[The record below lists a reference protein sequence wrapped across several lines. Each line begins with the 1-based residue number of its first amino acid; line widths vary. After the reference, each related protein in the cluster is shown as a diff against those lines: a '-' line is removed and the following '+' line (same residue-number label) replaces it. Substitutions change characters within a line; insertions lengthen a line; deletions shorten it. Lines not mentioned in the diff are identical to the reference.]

1 MLFLHVFSLMQH
13 PSGGHIALYIA
24 TTAGFIALL
33 MTQHIKAT
41 TTSVSSSLLVEKTQV
56 MNVKQLYLFIF
67 FYFAGWQFVIFS
79 SRGQRSPML
88 VGA

>member
-1 MLFLHVFSLMQH
+1 MLFLYVFSLMQH
-13 PSGGHIALYIA
+13 PSGGHIALCIA

-33 MTQHIKAT
+33 MNQHIKAT

-67 FYFAGWQFVIFS
+67 FILQDGNLS
-79 SRGQRSPML
+79 SSPL
-88 VGA
+88 EGSGVPC

>member
-13 PSGGHIALYIA
+13 PSGGHIPLYIA

-33 MTQHIKAT
+33 MNQHIKAT

-67 FYFAGWQFVIFS
+67 FILQDGNLS
-79 SRGQRSPML
+79 SSPL
-88 VGA
+88 EGSGVPC

>member
-33 MTQHIKAT
+33 MNQHIKAT
-41 TTSVSSSLLVEKTQV
+41 TMPVSSSLLVEKTQV

-67 FYFAGWQFVIFS
+67 FILQDGNLS
-79 SRGQRSPML
+79 LSPL
-88 VGA
+88 EGSGVPC